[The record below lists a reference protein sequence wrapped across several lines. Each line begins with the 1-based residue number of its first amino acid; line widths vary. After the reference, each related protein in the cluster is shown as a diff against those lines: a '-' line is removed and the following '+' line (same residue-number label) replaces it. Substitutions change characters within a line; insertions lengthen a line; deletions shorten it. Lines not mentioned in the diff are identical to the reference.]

1 MWSRSRI
8 AKYPEIPNMTQE
20 LLRDGPIDFFEKT
33 QYSGNSP
40 DLKVCEDLGA
50 ILKQRVQQKISEYNS
65 ENTYSKEVLR
75 EMITSV
81 LAEMEH
87 STELFEKLLLM
98 YPKRLIAVEKPTV
111 AKLASRSS
119 Y

>member
-1 MWSRSRI
+1 M
-8 AKYPEIPNMTQE
+8 

-33 QYSGNSP
+33 QYPGNSL
-40 DLKVCEDLGA
+40 DLNECEDLGA
-50 ILKQRVQQKISEYNS
+50 ILKQRVQQKISEYNG

-87 STELFEKLLLM
+87 STDFFEKLLLTNL
-98 YPKRLIAVEKPTV
+98 KRLTAVEEAHGGQTCF
-111 AKLASRSS
+111 
-119 Y
+119 

>member
-8 AKYPEIPNMTQE
+8 AKYPEIPNATQE

-33 QYSGNSP
+33 QYPGNSP
-40 DLKVCEDLGA
+40 DLNVCEDLGA
-50 ILKQRVQQKISEYNS
+50 ILKQRVQQKISEYNG

-87 STELFEKLLLM
+87 STDLFEKLLLT
-98 YPKRLIAVEKPTV
+98 YPKRLTAVEEAHGGQTCF
-111 AKLASRSS
+111 
-119 Y
+119 